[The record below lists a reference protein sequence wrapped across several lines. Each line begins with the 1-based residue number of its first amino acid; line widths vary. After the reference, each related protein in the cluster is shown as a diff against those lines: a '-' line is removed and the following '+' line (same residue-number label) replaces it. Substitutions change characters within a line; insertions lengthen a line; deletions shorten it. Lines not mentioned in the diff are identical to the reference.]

1 LAGAAIEG
9 TDIINRFMRFTSHF
23 LIAGAGVLVA
33 LGALSAAQVGG
44 RGGFDNQR
52 QLPGA
57 APASATSTVSV
68 QPPPFTDLDT
78 VPLYVSVTGKDNAA
92 VPGIARDRFQVLE
105 DGVEQKITY
114 FWEDSR
120 PITVGF
126 LFDDSRRM
134 DTDDKILVLKDA
146 AQAFLKGKNPADEFF
161 VARMASLANV
171 VTPFSTQVSSL
182 PLNYI
187 ASGEADGLALY
198 DSIYMGL
205 SVIKEAANPRKFLV
219 VVTSGGDRCCSDN
232 FKTTKEDVLK
242 AYAMKQNV
250 QIYPLFVVGQI
261 EDADSEMVHRDGVVL
276 SDLASMTGGR
286 MWNAPNSARGV
297 EALMAEIA
305 RGLKTQYLIGF
316 KSTRP
321 AHDGKRRGVKV
332 KVSSPEG
339 SQKLNVW
346 TKAGYYAPKD

>member
-1 LAGAAIEG
+1 
-9 TDIINRFMRFTSHF
+9 M
-23 LIAGAGVLVA
+23 AGVACSALLVA
-33 LGALSAAQVGG
+33 MPAAQIGG
-44 RGGFDNQR
+44 RGGGLDGQR

-57 APASATSTVSV
+57 AAGGTTSTVSV
-68 QPPPFTDLDT
+68 QPPNITDFDT
-78 VPLYVSVTGKDNAA
+78 VQLNVSVTGKDNNA
-92 VPGIARDRFQVLE
+92 VPGIARERFQVLE

-134 DTDDKILVLKDA
+134 DTNDKILVLKDA
-146 AQAFLKGKNPADEFF
+146 AQAFLKGKNAADEFF

-171 VTPFSTQVSSL
+171 VTSFSTQVSSL
-182 PLNYI
+182 PNNYI
-187 ASGEADGLALY
+187 PTGELDGLALY
-198 DSIYMGL
+198 DTIYMGL
-205 SVIKEAANPRKFLV
+205 SVIKEGANPRKFLV

-250 QIYPLFVVGQI
+250 EIHTLFVVDTV
-261 EDADSEMVHRDGVVL
+261 EDADSEMVHRDAIVL
-276 SDLASMTGGR
+276 GDLASMTGGR
-286 MWNAPNSARGV
+286 MYNAPNAARAV
-297 EALMAEIA
+297 EAQMAEIA
-305 RGLKTQYLIGF
+305 RGLKTQYFIGF

-339 SQKLNVW
+339 SPKLNVW
-346 TKAGYYAPKD
+346 TKAGYYAPKDR